1 MCGCVWV
8 RVCVCV
14 CVRVCVCVCV
24 CKLVTGHIVSL
35 LVEEKEEEVTY
46 LWTATY

>member
-14 CVRVCVCVCV
+14 RACFHAVNLFVLACVSLRVCVCGCVCAFVFVCV
-24 CKLVTGHIVSL
+24 LV
-35 LVEEKEEEVTY
+35 
-46 LWTATY
+46 